1 MEIKPNIN
9 PLLESIVEDNF
20 SFEFPIETIRTELLQ
35 MLLNQNEFDYFV
47 SQCHRKLKMSFPMIF
62 STVFFNTMMI
72 VFDTDDD
79 IYKMPSEIYT
89 NYVLEFIDVL
99 ENLQVTRIEKDSPDG
114 EIMSSI
120 K

>member
-9 PLLESIVEDNF
+9 PLLESIVTDNE
-20 SFEFPIETIRTELLQ
+20 SFDFPIESIRPELLQ
-35 MLLNQNEFDYFV
+35 MLLNQEEFDYFV
-47 SQCHRKLKMSFPMIF
+47 SQCHNKLKMSYPKIF

-72 VFDTDDD
+72 VFDTDED
-79 IYKMPSEIYT
+79 IYQMSFETYT
-89 NYVLEFIDVL
+89 EYLLEFIDVL
-99 ENLQVTRIEKDSPDG
+99 ENMQVTRIEKDSPDG